1 MTFPIHMYLLNLLF
15 PGKSYELSSL
25 FESLLNSSCNQN
37 TQSMPAV
44 QASMEY
50 CPCRIYLPFCT
61 KVSKSVKSK
70 KSVSYKK
77 RITKTLSIW
86 SCLLQIES
94 TNSPPG
100 FPSLRKMHSRIVA
113 NSLLDCTAAGQLNA
127 DCWICLWRA
136 RNAPSPRKSI
146 LLFPNVP
153 CIWQDKSLSP
163 KDSTQTNTNK
173 QNSQQS
179 SDC

>member
-1 MTFPIHMYLLNLLF
+1 MYLLNLLF

-25 FESLLNSSCNQN
+25 FESLLNSSCKQN

-61 KVSKSVKSK
+61 KVSRSVKSK

-77 RITKTLSIW
+77 KDHKNPLNLK
-86 SCLLQIES
+86 LLQIES

-113 NSLLDCTAAGQLNA
+113 NSLLDCTAAAKLNT

>member
-1 MTFPIHMYLLNLLF
+1 MSFQVSLKAFSIQVVTRTHKACQQCKLPWNTVHVESICPSAPKF
-15 PGKSYELSSL
+15 PGQ
-25 FESLLNSSCNQN
+25 LN
-37 TQSMPAV
+37 
-44 QASMEY
+44 
-50 CPCRIYLPFCT
+50 
-61 KVSKSVKSK
+61 KK
-70 KSVSYKK
+70 KSVSCKKK

-113 NSLLDCTAAGQLNA
+113 NSLLDCTAAAQLNM